1 MNYGHLR
8 SCFSLLREKKTGKA
22 EFRFARNGFASEK
35 NSAHLSKSCFGGHSE
50 TEGMKMRRSEK
61 VEATLTP
68 GEKETLQQLCDEA
81 GCTEAE
87 LIRSVLISRSISLD
101 DLETGKKTER
111 VKNKTLHNCN
121 CKRTQKKSDECGETI
136 AEKRDVSFHVMLT
149 ASEKKAIEQ
158 RAEAIGVSVSE
169 LVRRSAIYGKI
180 ESFNFDIAEVEKLHH
195 ELLKE
200 GTNLNQ
206 LMYFVNAQGL
216 PAYNEKAVFRT
227 LEKVYQNA
235 RKVDRFIEEL
245 EKRYHVDYVPHDYL
259 ADEPDNRNL

>member
-68 GEKETLQQLCDEA
+68 GEKEALQQLCDEA

-111 VKNKTLHNCN
+111 VKI
-121 CKRTQKKSDECGETI
+121 KRCRNRGANTRRKK
-136 AEKRDVSFHVMLT
+136 LT
-149 ASEKKAIEQ
+149 
-158 RAEAIGVSVSE
+158 
-169 LVRRSAIYGKI
+169 SAVK
-180 ESFNFDIAEVEKLHH
+180 SSPR
-195 ELLKE
+195 
-200 GTNLNQ
+200 
-206 LMYFVNAQGL
+206 NAT
-216 PAYNEKAVFRT
+216 FR
-227 LEKVYQNA
+227 
-235 RKVDRFIEEL
+235 FM
-245 EKRYHVDYVPHDYL
+245 
-259 ADEPDNRNL
+259 

>member
-1 MNYGHLR
+1 
-8 SCFSLLREKKTGKA
+8 
-22 EFRFARNGFASEK
+22 
-35 NSAHLSKSCFGGHSE
+35 
-50 TEGMKMRRSEK
+50 MRRSEK

-68 GEKETLQQLCDEA
+68 GEKETLQQLCDEV

-111 VKNKTLHNCN
+111 VKNKTL
-121 CKRTQKKSDECGETI
+121 QKQGRKHAPEKTDERGEAI
-136 AEKRDVSFHVMLT
+136 AENAEKRDVSFHVMLT

-158 RAEAIGVSVSE
+158 RAEALGISVSE

-216 PAYNEKAVFRT
+216 PVYNEKAVFRT

-235 RKVDRFIEEL
+235 RKVDRFIEQL
-245 EKRYHVDYVPHDYL
+245 EKRYYADYVPHDYL
-259 ADEPDNRNL
+259 ANEPDNRNL